1 MGRGRGAGARRTLG
15 LLLLLAL
22 AGCSRLP
29 GVEAR
34 MASAAALAAGGGLA
48 PFAAGTA
55 PLPLRGFARLGCE
68 GGPLHVYI
76 EGDGLAWV
84 SISMPS
90 PDPTPVNPVAL
101 QLAARDSACNVLYL
115 GRPGQYAGG
124 GVDARYWLGGRFAP
138 EVVAAYEA
146 VVRQVAAG
154 RQASVLRL
162 TGYSGGGT
170 VAALLAARLHAAG
183 LPVELVTVAGNLD
196 PDTWTRRRKLSP
208 LQGSLNPSSE
218 ASALATVPQ
227 LHLTGRDDSQVPGWV
242 LDAYLSRLPDRGC
255 VRVVEVAAGHAGPW
269 PDAWAAALAQPPA
282 CAAARQSLR

>member
-1 MGRGRGAGARRTLG
+1 MWG
-15 LLLLLAL
+15 LLAL

-29 GVEAR
+29 GVETR
-34 MASAAALAAGGGLA
+34 MASAATLAASGGLA

-55 PLPLRGFARLGCE
+55 TLPLRGFARLGCDGE
-68 GGPLHVYI
+68 PLHVYI
-76 EGDGLAWV
+76 EGDGLAWL

-101 QLAARDSACNVLYL
+101 QLAARDPGCNVLYL

-154 RQASVLRL
+154 RHASALRL
-162 TGYSGGGT
+162 TGYSGGGA

-196 PDTWTRRRKLSP
+196 TDTWTRRRKLSP
-208 LQGSLNPSSE
+208 LRDSLNPATE
-218 ASALATVPQ
+218 APVLASVPQ

-242 LDAYLSRLPDRGC
+242 LDAYLARLPDRGC

-269 PDAWAAALAQPPA
+269 PDAWAAAVAQPPA
-282 CAAARQSLR
+282 CTATRQSLR